1 MLTGGV
7 SSTAEGGLDVPH
19 AEARQSI
26 DAQAACG
33 KIQPIF
39 DRETITWQMTDH
51 FGINHPALGPAQIGY
66 APQVE

>member
-1 MLTGGV
+1 M
-7 SSTAEGGLDVPH
+7 PH
-19 AEARQSI
+19 AETRQSI

-51 FGINHPALGPAQIGY
+51 FGINYPALGPEQICY